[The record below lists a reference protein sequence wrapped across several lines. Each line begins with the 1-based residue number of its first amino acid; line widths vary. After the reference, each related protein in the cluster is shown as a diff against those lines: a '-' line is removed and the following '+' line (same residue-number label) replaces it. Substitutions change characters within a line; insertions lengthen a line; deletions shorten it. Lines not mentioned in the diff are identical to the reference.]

1 MEMSV
6 RIGSETTET
15 VDSSLLSQREPL
27 RTWAGHGTGVTC
39 NGCGEPI
46 QTNEIE
52 YEVEMPPGGEVAT
65 LNFHLACYRV
75 WADRG
80 NR

>member
-6 RIGSETTET
+6 RTGSETTET
-15 VDSSLLSQREPL
+15 ADSSLLQQRGPL

-46 QTNEIE
+46 QSHEIE
-52 YEVEMPPGGEVAT
+52 YEVEMPPGSDVPA
-65 LNFHLACYRV
+65 LNFHLVCYRN
-75 WADRG
+75 WTGRG
-80 NR
+80 SR